1 VKLPQISAGEFFE
14 LMRPAAFLLSAALSI
29 LVLAST
35 RRRGLRV
42 YVGLLW
48 ALGTFILPFVI
59 LPLYLIALIFL
70 YSAPKNNQDL
80 VDNGS
85 APQIAAPAKVV
96 RNRFWWPALY
106 GFVLLG
112 ATVIYL
118 YRDYNN
124 VDAHLAR
131 ATQAKLASQPANTI
145 REYRMALSLEDN
157 PHTHKLLGIELAEE
171 KQWAAALDEFR
182 LAERGGE
189 PDDSLAFRTA
199 WALEALGKIPDAV
212 TEYQKFVAS
221 SICSQP
227 LPDEQ
232 CAVARQRLKGNLH

>member
-48 ALGTFILPFVI
+48 ALGTFVLPFVV

-70 YSAPKNNQDL
+70 YPAPENQEL
-80 VDNGS
+80 AENRA
-85 APQIAAPAKVV
+85 APQVTAPAKVV
-96 RNRFWWPALY
+96 RHRFLWPALY

-118 YRDYNN
+118 YRDYNK

-145 REYRMALSLEDN
+145 REYRKALSLEDD

-189 PDDSLAFRTA
+189 PDYSLPFRTA
-199 WALEALGKIPDAV
+199 RALEALGKIPDAMV
-212 TEYQKFVAS
+212 EYQKFLAS
-221 SICSQP
+221 STCNQS

-232 CAVARQRLKGNLH
+232 CAVARQRIKRSVH